1 MATKF
6 WQTIGLGVLAGMRSM
21 TAPALLSHSL
31 AKNPSKKLGKSR
43 LGFLQSSTTA
53 TVLKVMAGG
62 EMIGDK
68 LPNAPDRTAPP
79 VLGGRILSGA
89 LVGGATYKAAGGKLL
104 KGALL
109 GSAAAVAST
118 YGMLALRKYL
128 GKSTGLPDTVWGLTE
143 DATTVAS
150 GLALL
155 KNPSYAADK
164 KARQAKRKEVKQAPK
179 RTRNSEA

>member
-6 WQTIGLGVLAGMRSM
+6 WQTVGLGVLAGMRSM

-31 AKNPSKKLGKSR
+31 ANNPSKKLGKSR
-43 LGFLQSSTTA
+43 LRFLQSPTTA

-62 EMIGDK
+62 EMVGDK

-79 VLGGRILSGA
+79 VLGGRIISGA
-89 LVGGATYKAAGGKLL
+89 LVGAATYRASGSKPL

-128 GKSTGLPDTVWGLTE
+128 GKATGLPDTVWGLTE

-155 KNPSYAADK
+155 KNPEYGK
-164 KARQAKRKEVKQAPK
+164 KKDREAKRKDITKAK
-179 RTRNSEA
+179 RPQLAKTR

>member
-31 AKNPSKKLGKSR
+31 SKNRSKAFGKSR
-43 LGFLQSSTTA
+43 LSFLQSPTTA

-68 LPNAPDRTAPP
+68 LPNAPDRTVPP
-79 VLGGRILSGA
+79 VLGGRIMSGA
-89 LVGGATYKAAGGKLL
+89 LVGAATYKAAGGKPLT
-104 KGALL
+104 GALF
-109 GSAAAVAST
+109 GSLAAIGAT
-118 YGMLALRKYL
+118 YGALALRKAL
-128 GKSTGLPDTVWGLTE
+128 DKASGLPDPVWGLTE
-143 DATTVAS
+143 DCVTVAG

-155 KNPSYAADK
+155 QNPPYAAAKKARKAK
-164 KARQAKRKEVKQAPK
+164 KARQVLKKGL
-179 RTRNSEA
+179 